1 MNKQAPLLMGILNVT
16 PDSFSDGG
24 TYYVKGAALAHA
36 EKLVA
41 EGAHIIDVG
50 GESTRPNSAP
60 VSLQEE
66 MDRVL
71 PVIEAIRHTVDVRLS
86 VDTRKF
92 EIAREAVRLGASVIN
107 DVSGGADIR
116 LPSLGKGN
124 DVSFLL
130 MHMQGVPQNM
140 QDSPAYPGGVVADV
154 KKFLTQ
160 RVRAFGENGISPDRI
175 WVDPGIGF
183 GKNLDQNLQ
192 LLSSVKEFS
201 GLGGR
206 VAIGTSRKSF
216 LGRILT
222 GTDNSAQISIEER
235 EAGTLAS
242 NLWAFTQGVS
252 VFRVHDIGGMRRA
265 LKTWEAIVD
274 VGQSRN

>member
-24 TYYVKGAALAHA
+24 SYYVKGAALAQA
-36 EKLVA
+36 EKMVA

-50 GESTRPNSAP
+50 GESTRPNASP

-71 PVIEAIRHTVDVRLS
+71 PVIEAIRHTLDVRLS

-92 EIAREAVRLGASVIN
+92 EIAREAVRLGATVIN

-116 LPSLGKGN
+116 LPGLGKGN
-124 DVSFLL
+124 AVSFLL
-130 MHMQGVPQNM
+130 MHMQGVPENM
-140 QDSPAYPGGVVADV
+140 QDSPSYSGGVVPDI

-160 RVRAFGENGISPDRI
+160 RVRAFGEQGISPDRI

-183 GKNLDQNLQ
+183 GKNLAQNLQ
-192 LLSSVKEFS
+192 LLASLKEFA

-216 LGRILT
+216 LARILT
-222 GTDNSAQISIEER
+222 GTESTAPISMEER

-274 VGQSRN
+274 AGQSRN